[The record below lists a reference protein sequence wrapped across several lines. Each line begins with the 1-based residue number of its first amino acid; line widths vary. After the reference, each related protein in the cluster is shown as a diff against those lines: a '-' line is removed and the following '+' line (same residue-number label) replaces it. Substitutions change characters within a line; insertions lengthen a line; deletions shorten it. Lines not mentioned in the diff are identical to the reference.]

1 MYPGDKN
8 STYVG
13 GCCEKFRL
21 GEIFRLESSGC
32 GRGCGRYPD
41 LLGQKVVGH
50 FGLGQ
55 GPILLILQVQDV
67 EDGVVWVC
75 SREFIVRSPKWKGNV
90 CGKNL
95 GRLEVFG
102 KTPGA

>member
-1 MYPGDKN
+1 MHSGDKN

-41 LLGQKVVGH
+41 LLGQKVAGH
-50 FGLGQ
+50 FGLG
-55 GPILLILQVQDV
+55 GGSILLILQVQDV

-75 SREFIVRSPKWKGNV
+75 S
-90 CGKNL
+90 
-95 GRLEVFG
+95 
-102 KTPGA
+102 